1 MADLFYGKGI
11 TVASGFDLGAKAPLD
26 HRIVVDTIADRD
38 AHVTGNRAYEGMI
51 VFVKEDQTTYQLV
64 MQDQEDGPKALG
76 WKVFGADAVDLS
88 EYAKIQYVDQQIAN
102 AVTGGKL
109 DLSAYAKVADVN
121 TALAGKVD
129 KVSGKSLI
137 DDTEIERLKSVDNYD
152 DTEVRGLIA
161 SKANADHVH
170 SYNDLTDK
178 PVIPSIEGLATE
190 TYVDG
195 KVSDLV
201 NGAPEAMD
209 TLKELSDA
217 IKAHQSVY
225 DAYVQTVS
233 DNLAKKVDKEEG
245 KSLVADTDIAKIHE
259 HANKEELDKIQVGDK
274 AKWDAKADA
283 DHNHDDV
290 YLKEVPAEYVTETE
304 LAAEGF
310 LKQHQDISHLA
321 VKADVDAALAKKAP
335 LDHTHDFAD
344 LENAPD
350 MELYAKVA
358 DEEAREKFST
368 DVLTVNALG
377 GIPAGADLN
386 NLTVRE
392 ILAKL
397 LYPYVAPVVSAT
409 GTPNGGTYEKGDN
422 KEITNV
428 RVSVTKKSERIAKV
442 EVFDG
447 STSLGI
453 KEGDEVA
460 SGGTFNFIVSVPV
473 NSVNKQLTAKVTDAS
488 NKVVSVNT
496 DAFNFVYPY
505 YVGIVAED
513 AVIDEALVK
522 GLEKKVEAKGNKTIA
537 YTCDNQRMVFAYPK
551 AYGALKTVI
560 DPNNFDVT
568 GTFTKQE
575 VSITGLDGT
584 AQAYYVYVNGAST
597 VENFNMKFNY

>member
-64 MQDQEDGPKALG
+64 MQTPEEGEPALG

-88 EYAKIQYVDQQIAN
+88 EYAKMDYVDQQIAN

-109 DLSAYAKVADVN
+109 DLSAYAKVADMN
-121 TALAGKVD
+121 TELAKKVD
-129 KVSGKSLI
+129 KVEGKSLI
-137 DDTEIERLKSVDNYD
+137 DDAEIARLAQVDNYD
-152 DTEVRGLIA
+152 DAEVRGLIA
-161 SKANADHVH
+161 GKADAGHVH

-190 TYVDG
+190 TYVNG
-195 KVSDLV
+195 KVADLV
-201 NGAPEAMD
+201 ASAPETLD
-209 TLKELSDA
+209 TLKELADA
-217 IKAHQSVY
+217 LGN
-225 DAYVQTVS
+225 DADFATTITT
-233 DNLAKKVDKEEG
+233 NIGNKVDKEEG
-245 KSLVADTDIAKIHE
+245 KSLVANTEIAKIHE
-259 HANKEELDKIQVGDK
+259 HANKEELDKIEVGDK
-274 AKWDAKADA
+274 AKWDAKANA

-290 YLKEVPAEYVTETE
+290 YLKEIPAEYVTEEE
-304 LAAEGF
+304 LNTKGF
-310 LKQHQDISHLA
+310 LTEHQDLSHLA
-321 VKADVDAALAKKAP
+321 VKTEVQAALNTKAP
-335 LDHTHDFAD
+335 LEHTHDFAN

-350 MELYAKVA
+350 MTLYAKVA
-358 DEEAREKFST
+358 DEEAREKFET
-368 DVLTVNALG
+368 DRLTVDPLG
-377 GIPAGADLN
+377 GIAAGADLN
-386 NLTVRE
+386 GLTVKE

-397 LYPYVAPVVSAT
+397 LYPYVAPLVSAT

-496 DAFNFVYPY
+496 GAFNFVYPY

-584 AQAYYVYVNGAST
+584 AQVYYVYVNGAST
-597 VENFNMKFNY
+597 VNDFNMKFNY